1 MSITRREMVVAGG
14 GALVTAAVAGLP
26 AFAKSAGTGGAPTQ
40 ALALMRERRGHW
52 MDTAQA
58 LIPQLATTV
67 QAPLALVRAV
77 ADDSLPLR
85 FRMEREAAAEELEQR
100 LLKKGDQFILD
111 FGGHRTGHLAFDLV
125 GEGRGV
131 DAPVR
136 LRLTFGEVPTDVA
149 EPLYPYTGQL
159 ATGWLPDEV
168 VNIDYL
174 PQSVR
179 LPRRYAFRFMKVEV
193 IDTSPTFGVRFR
205 NVSATALTSATLM
218 PPPLGSGDEL
228 LDRIDA
234 VGLATL
240 RDCMQTVFEDGPR
253 RDQRLWVGDL
263 RLQALS
269 AYASFGGHALVKRCL
284 YLFAALPRAED
295 GLVGACV
302 YEKPNPRYGG
312 IHILD
317 YAALFNVTLYDY
329 VRASGDTSTGEDLWP
344 VALRQVELLSRG
356 VGPDGLFVDP
366 KNLWL
371 FIDWSEP
378 LDRTASIQGVLIYAF
393 EHTLQLAR
401 LLRRE
406 SDLPRLEGL
415 IARMRAVARE
425 RLFDRHLGVFVS
437 GRGRQVSWAS
447 QAWLTL
453 AGVPAAAGQAAT
465 ALRQAIAT
473 PGSIPPATPYLYH
486 HFVDALLVSGLRKE
500 AVGLI
505 KAYWGGMVAAGAD
518 TFWEIYDPDHP
529 LSSPYGDI
537 HINSYCHAWSC
548 TPTYFLRTR
557 GLVTGRDWPSPS
569 S

>member
-26 AFAKSAGTGGAPTQ
+26 ALGKSVGSAVASGQ
-40 ALALMRERRGHW
+40 ALTLMRERQAQW
-52 MDTAQA
+52 LATAQT
-58 LIPQLATTV
+58 LIPALTTTV
-67 QAPLALVRAV
+67 QAPLSLVRPV

-85 FRMEREAAAEELEQR
+85 FRMEREAAAEALEQR

-111 FGGHRTGHLAFDLV
+111 FGGHRTGHLAFDLL
-125 GEGRGV
+125 GEGKGV

-136 LRLTFGEVPTDVA
+136 LRLIFGEVPTDVA
-149 EPLYPYTGQL
+149 EPLYPYTGHL

-174 PQSVR
+174 PQSVQ
-179 LPRRYAFRFMKVEV
+179 LPRRYAFRYVKVEV
-193 IDTSPTFGVRFR
+193 IDTSATFGVRFR
-205 NVSATALTSATLM
+205 NVCAAALTSATAT
-218 PPPLGSGDEL
+218 PRPLASGDEL

-269 AYASFGGHALVKRCL
+269 GYASFGGHALVRRCL
-284 YLFAALPRAED
+284 YLFAAFPRVED

-302 YEKPNPRYGG
+302 YEKPEPRYGG

-317 YAALFNVTLYDY
+317 YAALFNVALYDY
-329 VRASGDTSTGEDLWP
+329 VRASGDNSTGADLWP
-344 VALRQVELLSRG
+344 VALRQVEVLSRFLSAQ
-356 VGPDGLFVDP
+356 GLFVDP

-371 FIDWSEP
+371 FIDWNEQ

-393 EHTLQLAR
+393 ERTLQLAR
-401 LLRRE
+401 LLGRE
-406 SDLPRLEGL
+406 SDVPHLEGL
-415 IARMRAVARE
+415 VARMRAVAHE

-437 GRGRQVSWAS
+437 GAGRQVSWAS

-453 AGVPAAAGQAAT
+453 AGVPTTAGQAAT

-473 PGSIPPATPYLYH
+473 PGSIRPTTPYLYH
-486 HFVDALLVSGLRKE
+486 HFVDALWMAELRTQ
-500 AVGLI
+500 AIGLI

-548 TPTYFLRTR
+548 TPSYFLRER
-557 GLVTGRDWPSPS
+557 GWV
-569 S
+569 